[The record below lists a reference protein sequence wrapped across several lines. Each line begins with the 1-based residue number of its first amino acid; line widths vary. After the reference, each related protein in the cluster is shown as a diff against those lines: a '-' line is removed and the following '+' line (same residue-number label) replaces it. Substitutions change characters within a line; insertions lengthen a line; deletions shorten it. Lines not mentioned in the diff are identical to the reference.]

1 MYDYL
6 AVYIPLLR
14 AGERTGRRKALFR
27 IPMAA
32 DCRDNRW
39 LLEIRPELEPLRA
52 PWPQAAYS
60 AMPLDAAEWPLSP
73 PAPRSVAAW
82 RAQPWAA
89 AGATPRCGPAPRC
102 PPGRP
107 PRTT

>member
-6 AVYIPLLR
+6 AAYVHLLR
-14 AGERTGRRKALFR
+14 AGARTGRRKALFR

-32 DCRDNRW
+32 GCPDNRW

-60 AMPLDAAEWPLSP
+60 AMPLDEAEWPLSSR
-73 PAPRSVAAW
+73 APRSDSAW
-82 RAQPWAA
+82 RGRRWGV
-89 AGATPRCGPAPRC
+89 AGAVPRCGPAPRC

>member
-6 AVYIPLLR
+6 AVYAPLLR
-14 AGERTGRRKALFR
+14 AGERTGRRKALFPM
-27 IPMAA
+27 PMAA
-32 DCRDNRW
+32 DCPDNRW

-52 PWPQAAYS
+52 PCQKPRIRRC
-60 AMPLDAAEWPLSP
+60 PLDEAEWPLSP

-82 RAQPWAA
+82 RARPWAA
-89 AGATPRCGPAPRC
+89 AGAPPRCGPAPRC

-107 PRTT
+107 PRTA